1 MEGCVRSGFIY
12 SSFEKHLWFATV
24 KYLSCIQNN
33 SEKYFDIRT
42 VFETENKDVGWD
54 SQVGTNA
61 TERALKL

>member
-1 MEGCVRSGFIY
+1 MNSCIRCEFIY

-24 KYLSCIQNN
+24 KYSSCIQNN

-42 VFETENKDVGWD
+42 IFKNANKDVGWD

-61 TERALKL
+61 TERSLKL